1 MKPENPTNLGGA
13 PGGLGGTTGVD
24 PKSGHRRG
32 PGEER
37 SFEPGPDSPGGQIE
51 NTERGGGQD
60 SGATAGADSE
70 RDRETRGFASARPGH
85 VPSGGEGGGAMSG
98 RGQERGPDLAANSR
112 DADAQWR
119 RDHTNDNASAPYDP
133 GMGATTGGMAGDAG
147 AGADETSGTGE
158 NSVGGTGRAAG
169 GDAHLGKDG
178 AKLGDPMNA
187 KRQATSDENSDMSN
201 GSGAD

>member
-1 MKPENPTNLGGA
+1 MKPENSTNVGGA

-37 SFEPGPDSPGGQIE
+37 AFEPGPDSTGGQIE
-51 NTERGGGQD
+51 NTERSGGP
-60 SGATAGADSE
+60 GASSPGGDRDSE
-70 RDRETRGFASARPGH
+70 RARETRAFASTEPGH
-85 VPSGGEGGGAMSG
+85 VPAGGEGGGAMSG
-98 RGQERGPDLAANSR
+98 RGQERGPI
-112 DADAQWR
+112 
-119 RDHTNDNASAPYDP
+119 NDNTGEPSDSDMSATMD
-133 GMGATTGGMAGDAG
+133 GRAGVGG
-147 AGADETSGTGE
+147 AGEDETSGTGE

-178 AKLGDPMNA
+178 EKLGDPMNA